1 VVGHT
6 AYDQLFRVERLPERH
21 TSSPVRQHHTY
32 FGGGGA
38 NVAAGI
44 ARLGGPCT
52 LISAVGPD
60 FPGGEY
66 DRWLQSLGVTRDYF
80 VVKDRCTPTAYVFTD
95 DAQDQITFFEWGA
108 SEYFHH
114 ADAPSLEKVH
124 LATAD
129 PDFNA
134 RVASR
139 SSFVSFD
146 PGQDL
151 PWYSVEQVETI
162 LDALTVLFANRHEID
177 RLCGMLE
184 TTLEQLIERIPVV
197 VITRDVQG
205 SELFEEGNHYFIPVV
220 PVALAD
226 PTGAGDAYRAGF
238 LSAYQKGYSSLICA
252 RVGTVT
258 ASYAVEKIGCQ
269 TNLPDWSAMEE
280 RYRGAFG
287 PLSEGGE
294 ERT

>member
-6 AYDQLFRVERLPERH
+6 AYDHLFRVERFPERH
-21 TSSPVRQHHTY
+21 TSSPIRDHHTY

-44 ARLGGPCT
+44 ARLGGSCT
-52 LISAVGPD
+52 LISAVGPE
-60 FPGGEY
+60 FPGSEY
-66 DRWLQSLGVTRDYF
+66 DRWMQELGITREYF
-80 VVKDRCTPTAYVFTD
+80 VVKDRCTPTAYVYTD
-95 DAQDQITFFEWGA
+95 DKGDQITFFEWGA
-108 SEYFHH
+108 SEFFHH
-114 ADAPSLEKVH
+114 AEAPVLERVH

-151 PWYSVEQVETI
+151 PWYSVEQLESI
-162 LDALTVLFANRHEID
+162 LGSLTLLFANRHEMD
-177 RLCGMLE
+177 RLCEMMD
-184 TTLEQLIERIPVV
+184 TTQEELIGRIPLVV
-197 VITRDVQG
+197 VTLDVRG
-205 SELFEEGNHYFIPVV
+205 SMLFEGGNRHSIPVV
-220 PVALAD
+220 PVTLAD

-238 LSAYQKGYSSLICA
+238 LTAYEQGYPPVVCA

-258 ASYAVEKIGCQ
+258 ASFAVEKVGCQ
-269 TNLPDWSAMEE
+269 TNLPDWTAMEE
-280 RYRGAFG
+280 RYRRYFG
-287 PLSEGGE
+287 VLSKDG
-294 ERT
+294 

>member
-1 VVGHT
+1 MIHVVGHT

-21 TSSPVRQHHTY
+21 TSSPIRLHHTY

-44 ARLGGPCT
+44 ARLGGSCT

-60 FPGGEY
+60 FPGGAY
-66 DRWLQSLGVTRDYF
+66 DRWLHSLGVVRDYF
-80 VVKDRCTPTAYVFTD
+80 VVKDRCTPTAYIFTD
-95 DAQDQITFFEWGA
+95 DSGDQITFFEWGA

-114 ADAPSLEKVH
+114 AEAPSLEKVH

-134 RVASR
+134 RVAR
-139 SSFVSFD
+139 AGSFVSFD

-151 PWYSVEQVETI
+151 PWYSREQLETI
-162 LDALTVLFANRHEID
+162 LDSLTLLFANRHEVD
-177 RLCGMLE
+177 RLCEILGI
-184 TTLEQLIERIPVV
+184 TRDQLIERIPVV

-205 SELFEEGNHYFIPVV
+205 SQLFEGGTSHSIPVV
-220 PVALAD
+220 PVTLAD

-238 LSAYQKGYSSLICA
+238 LTAYERGYPPLACA

-258 ASYAVEKIGCQ
+258 ASFVVEKVGCQ
-269 TNLPDWSAMEE
+269 TNLPEWPAMEE
-280 RYRGAFG
+280 RYRLHFG
-287 PLSEGGE
+287 ELSKDA
-294 ERT
+294 